1 MTQPDC
7 VVPGAGSGNRVRR
20 CFAGAGFTRRW
31 HGAANET
38 GPAEVAANC
47 FDLTHQPRA
56 PSTGEPGLRANSNVP
71 RLNHAGRALS

>member
-7 VVPGAGSGNRVRR
+7 VVPGAGSGDLVRR

-38 GPAEVAANC
+38 GPADLAASCSNP
-47 FDLTHQPRA
+47 THQRLSA
-56 PSTGEPGLRANSNVP
+56 STAKRKLRANSNVP
-71 RLNHAGRALS
+71 RLKHAGRALS